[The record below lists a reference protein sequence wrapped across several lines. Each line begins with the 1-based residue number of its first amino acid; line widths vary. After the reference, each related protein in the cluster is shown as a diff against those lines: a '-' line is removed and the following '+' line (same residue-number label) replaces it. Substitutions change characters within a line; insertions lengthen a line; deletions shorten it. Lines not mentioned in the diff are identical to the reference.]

1 MLSKRGSMIAGE
13 IHFGN
18 GNNAV
23 ATAQRRM
30 VKLPRLEDEEE
41 GEEDVEDVEEEEECC
56 WHLFS
61 SHHYRA
67 NGAVNGGSGGS
78 GGDTIHQ

>member
-1 MLSKRGSMIAGE
+1 MIIPSSSRPALFAVSTTSMKLSKRGSMIAGE

-23 ATAQRRM
+23 TAAQRRM

-61 SHHYRA
+61 SHH
-67 NGAVNGGSGGS
+67 
-78 GGDTIHQ
+78 